1 MIYTYL
7 AYVPLPDDLEDRLD
21 QYTKDLKN
29 DYLDVLSVP
38 RLTAHVTLM
47 RMDCEAADEAT
58 ITEGLEAIDHDPV
71 EFTPVE
77 AEKYSQSALALTM
90 DDEDDIHALHK
101 KIAEVF
107 ANKQAQGPGRVKPK
121 NQDRYDTIQRLG
133 SPYFGDYY
141 TPHMTVGYT
150 GDDLDDLDD
159 DLPLPRDINH
169 DIRFEAT
176 EFVLSRKEQGSGR
189 PYEEVGR
196 YDL

>member
-47 RMDCEAADEAT
+47 RMNCEAAEEEPIVDGL
-58 ITEGLEAIDHDPV
+58 TELEH
-71 EFTPVE
+71 TPVDITP
-77 AEKYSQSALALTM
+77 AAVEKYSESALALTV
-90 DDEDDIHALHK
+90 EDDDLKTLHK

-107 ANKQAQGPGRVKPK
+107 AERQANGPGRVKPEY
-121 NQDRYDTIQRLG
+121 QDRFETIKRYG
-133 SPYFGDYY
+133 SPFFGDYY
-141 TPHMTVGYT
+141 TPHMTIGYT
-150 GDDLDDLDD
+150 GETIEE
-159 DLPLPRDINH
+159 DLPLPRELNH
-169 DIRFEAT
+169 DIRFEAD
-176 EFVLSRKEQGSGR
+176 EIIVSRKEQGSGR

-196 YDL
+196 YDIT